1 MTVAAT
7 SIYITFQLPYVSR
20 HAKTLVMNIY
30 HDVLLSKPDKLGQV
44 RVPLGS
50 YELGQRV
57 EEWHDI
63 EKPEPDEKVG

>member
-1 MTVAAT
+1 M
-7 SIYITFQLPYVSR
+7 SR